1 MSKRAAGI
9 DYDEV
14 ARPSGLPENFR
25 APDGCDLR
33 FLAIDAIDGFRI
45 DGALW
50 QPQSRKPADT
60 TLVVHIHGSGSNHVN
75 PPSSALGAGLAA
87 TGRAMLAISTRQH
100 DALVAT
106 ENFFDISRDIG
117 AAVHTG
123 RALGYRRIVLQGHS
137 LGTIQVMFYAAT
149 NWDGDIKAV
158 SLLAGFGNLP
168 WKTRTILVQNEDE
181 FKAMTDAAMRSLRA
195 GRPEEILPLPMGWF
209 TDKKMPVSARHFL
222 TYRRAEFSA
231 ADGTFWIRRVPL
243 PILMVRNEADGVV
256 QPFEP
261 YMLLS
266 AAHAEGSLV
275 ESIKYVLLPDRRP
288 PSLEGH
294 SFRGNETLLMAT
306 LAAWLDERH
315 L

>member
-1 MSKRAAGI
+1 
-9 DYDEV
+9 
-14 ARPSGLPENFR
+14 
-25 APDGCDLR
+25 
-33 FLAIDAIDGFRI
+33 
-45 DGALW
+45 
-50 QPQSRKPADT
+50 
-60 TLVVHIHGSGSNHVN
+60 
-75 PPSSALGAGLAA
+75 
-87 TGRAMLAISTRQH
+87 
-100 DALVAT
+100 
-106 ENFFDISRDIG
+106 
-117 AAVHTG
+117 
-123 RALGYRRIVLQGHS
+123 
-137 LGTIQVMFYAAT
+137 MFYAAT

-168 WKTRTILVQNEDE
+168 WKTRAILVQNEDE

-222 TYRRAEFSA
+222 TYRHAESSA

-275 ESIKYVLLPDRRP
+275 ESIHYVLLPDRRP

-294 SFRGNETLLMAT
+294 CVPRRRN
-306 LAAWLDERH
+306 AAAGDARCVARRTASLNDSG
-315 L
+315 LKP